1 MSEKSRNT
9 LETQENIKKG
19 ATKKTYQA
27 PLFSVL
33 NVDEKAVSLKD
44 NNEIIDYLIND
55 VEEKD
60 IKNYILYFLS
70 KAEKKEIAW
79 HKGKDCIKLLLEE
92 SKQWRNIYIDKF
104 HNWKYNYSLLF
115 ENENDYNDM
124 VYSNYREVTDT
135 RVDELVSKIKRRKS
149 ISNITKEWK

>member
-1 MSEKSRNT
+1 MSEKNRNT
-9 LETQENIKKG
+9 LEIQENNKKG

-33 NVDEKAVSLKD
+33 NVNEKAISLKD
-44 NNEIIDYLIND
+44 NNEIIDYLVNN

-60 IKNYILYFLS
+60 LKNYILYFLS
-70 KAEKKEIAW
+70 KAEKKEIVR
-79 HKGKDCIKLLLEE
+79 HKGEKCIKFLLEE

-124 VYSNYREVTDT
+124 EYSNYREVTDT